1 MQRERE
7 LALELLNKKYKSNLT
22 PASNSDASTSSST
35 NRARYLDIT
44 SWYDDRTTEIQTT
57 PNKFTFEPRE
67 ISGRSTDFSAL
78 NIPGDTKS
86 QGLFPSPSIDEILAT
101 SICEDVREMRG
112 SMPNESD
119 LPRTA
124 DISRRSSGS
133 EVDWNIK
140 GFNTDWLNDVQ
151 KVDPGNLD
159 TEFESGEKVEF
170 YLMSNI
176 CLELSN
182 YIFFCRFTIRLFK
195 TNMNGRENLL

>member
-7 LALELLNKKYKSNLT
+7 LAVELLNKKYKSNST
-22 PASNSDASTSSST
+22 PGSNSDASTSSST

-57 PNKFTFEPRE
+57 PSKF
-67 ISGRSTDFSAL
+67 
-78 NIPGDTKS
+78 
-86 QGLFPSPSIDEILAT
+86 PSIDEILAT

-151 KVDPGNLD
+151 KVETDNLD

-170 YLMSNI
+170 YWKSNI
-176 CLELSN
+176 CLDLSN